1 MVMVFGKALYTLGTI
16 LVAAAVTIRS
26 YPFMVV
32 GRIVAAFGDIT
43 TEIAEYKMFSS
54 WFAPSQGFALLVA
67 LRHASAKVPPLTF
80 FTRISI
86 IEKYRPAPLL
96 EKGPQISLPR
106 YVTDGLGGNQH

>member
-1 MVMVFGKALYTLGTI
+1 VALVTYKPPVMNVALLIQRLSLVVMVLGKALYTVGTI
-16 LVAAAVTIRS
+16 LVAAAVTVRS

-67 LRHASAKVPPLTF
+67 LRHASAKVRSYPH
-80 FTRISI
+80 
-86 IEKYRPAPLL
+86 LL
-96 EKGPQISLPR
+96 HSDIG
-106 YVTDGLGGNQH
+106 D